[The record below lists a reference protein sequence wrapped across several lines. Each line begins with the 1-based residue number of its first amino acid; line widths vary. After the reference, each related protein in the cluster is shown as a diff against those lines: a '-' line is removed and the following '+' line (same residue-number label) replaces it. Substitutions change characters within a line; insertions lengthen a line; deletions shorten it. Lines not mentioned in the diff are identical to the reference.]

1 MFAGGFVRFS
11 MFRLALFCLCCLTV
25 AAAFAQVPA
34 AGGKPPLPPDAW
46 RRTIGNSNGNEKAS
60 NIITDLSGN
69 GLFEY
74 SDTDYCHIAKIS
86 PANNII
92 FDVKTVGNV
101 FIAKGMC
108 VSPLVSGK
116 QYAWGTGL
124 VNSSSGQ
131 KQAYYVCYDLTSP
144 SVAVVQGTYAS
155 TNGDLNVIGQ
165 HADALGNLMLAM
177 NDVDSLG
184 HHFLRMVTIDRLN
197 NVTNDQTNTA
207 LEPQSAYWNSATN
220 SWIAAGY
227 NPPTTSTSAR
237 WGSYDPTD
245 GSEKF
250 SAHALGYVLGTHVV
264 TYRYVVNPLPGGD
277 I

>member
-1 MFAGGFVRFS
+1 MHFP
-11 MFRLALFCLCCLTV
+11 MFRLALFCLCSLIV
-25 AAAFAQVPA
+25 AAAFAQVPTA
-34 AGGKPPLPPDAW
+34 VVTPPVPTYAW
-46 RRTIGNSNGNEKAS
+46 RRTIDNSNGNEKAS
-60 NIITDLSGN
+60 NIVTDLSGN

-124 VNSSSGQ
+124 VNSSSGR

-144 SVAVVQGTYAS
+144 SVTVVQGTYAS

-165 HADALGNLMLAM
+165 RSDASGNLMLAM

-197 NVTNDQTNTA
+197 NVMSD
-207 LEPQSAYWNSATN
+207 
-220 SWIAAGY
+220 
-227 NPPTTSTSAR
+227 
-237 WGSYDPTD
+237 
-245 GSEKF
+245 
-250 SAHALGYVLGTHVV
+250 
-264 TYRYVVNPLPGGD
+264 
-277 I
+277 